1 MTTIALSTLKMAQS
15 YANRLGLQYDHK
27 EYPFGGGHFTCYD
40 DAGQPIYTIKYHGTP
55 LEVIDRK
62 QVYEIYCPHNNRY
75 EQYFTREALLEEF
88 DFEMLQIPYVSQI
101 TTYHDGQQV
110 VTRVIMDD
118 IIDTK
123 LPFSGDLVNLLH
135 S

>member
-27 EYPFGGGHFTCYD
+27 EYPFGGGQFLCYD
-40 DAGQPIYTIKYHGTP
+40 DAGEPIYTIKYHGTP
-55 LEVIDRK
+55 KEVLDKKTI
-62 QVYEIYCPHNNRY
+62 YEIYCPHNNRF
-75 EQYFTREALLEEF
+75 EQYFTKEALLEEF
-88 DFEMLQIPYVSQI
+88 DFEMLHIPYVSQL
-101 TTYHDGQQV
+101 TTFHDGDQIV
-110 VTRVIMDD
+110 HRVILHDVINND
-118 IIDTK
+118 